1 MAKTRRVLVRH
12 PAPNSTE
19 SLASYLLRLTEVNG
33 YPSTHYML
41 ADSRTYRP
49 GESIDIQILAALTNR
64 TARSLQPMALS
75 SLDKKTGLLLGQP
88 VSRIELNGMMAPICT
103 RCVKEMGFIE
113 AHFSLSLMTTCPV
126 HRILLKVCPSC
137 AKPLTWRRAG
147 LLQCGCG
154 QVFSR
159 AEVQP
164 VPAAVVELLEVMRA
178 NALSLP
184 RPSQSSC
191 GLPVGPLSSMS
202 LRSLLFLIRSLGR
215 RGAGESGKS
224 QLSMAPERIVEHAAE
239 WLSNWPINFRKKLD
253 AMAKP
258 ASPTNP
264 CKLTKGEFSG
274 FYLSIMYGIKRRE
287 ESAFMRDELVKY
299 AVERFGVGTD
309 DRDERVRILGDGH
322 QYIMRSEMAA
332 RLGVDRRFANRILS
346 KGSVETVRVESG
358 GRRGRLLI
366 DLSAF
371 SIPSGAVGRIY
382 NTDDAAA
389 AIGIPRGVLVLLKE
403 LKFFEGRHCPPG
415 IRGFHERDVEAYRAR
430 LLDSVKQSSSYFG
443 EDNTL
448 CLGQLLASGGM
459 NMMKKAI
466 VVSQIHSGHLQ
477 VATTAAKTVQ
487 EIRIPLQTISSLRH
501 TSSLP
506 DWRLLRG
513 TRPNVCN
520 PEGGISMGQA
530 AREIGCDFAAIPNLA
545 LQGLLQR
552 SPGNGCARWVYAASV
567 DSFRATFQPLRLL
580 AREIRSTP
588 CMVKRICDEFGIG
601 LLDIA
606 PRSKHRILFIRH
618 VDIPKVLSNYQQ
630 AKGLD
635 RHTRLRWKR
644 FAETK
649 SIIGTRVLEVDKA
662 GASEWAREDAAA

>member
-1 MAKTRRVLVRH
+1 MARTRRVLVRH
-12 PAPNSTE
+12 PAPNPTE

-33 YPSTHYML
+33 YPNTHYML
-41 ADSRTYRP
+41 ADSRMYQ
-49 GESIDIQILAALTNR
+49 GGDSINIRLLAALTNCSAR
-64 TARSLQPMALS
+64 TLQLMALS
-75 SLDKKTGLLLGQP
+75 SQDKKTGLLLGQP
-88 VSRIELNGMMAPICT
+88 VSRIELSAMTAPICT
-103 RCVKEMGFIE
+103 RCIKEKGFIE

-126 HRILLKVCPSC
+126 HRSLLKVCPSC

-154 QVFSR
+154 QVFSHTEAQR
-159 AEVQP
+159 VST
-164 VPAAVVELLEVMRA
+164 AVVELLELVRT

-184 RPSQSSC
+184 KPTQSAC

-224 QLSMAPERIVEHAAE
+224 QLSMAPERIVQLAAE
-239 WLSNWPINFRKKLD
+239 ELSDWPNNFKKMLD
-253 AMAKP
+253 AMAGP

-264 CKLTKGEFSG
+264 CKLSKGELSG
-274 FYLSIMYGIKRRE
+274 FYASIMYGIKRRE
-287 ESAFMRDELVKY
+287 ESDFIRDELVKY

-309 DRDERVRILGDGH
+309 DHDERARILGDGH
-322 QYIMRSEMAA
+322 QYIIRSEMAA

-358 GRRGRLLI
+358 GRRGRILI

-371 SIPSGAVGRIY
+371 PIPSGPAGRIY

-403 LKFFEGRHCPPG
+403 LKLFEGRHCPPG

-430 LLDSVKQSSSYFG
+430 LLDSVKQNSSYFG
-443 EDNTL
+443 EGNTL
-448 CLGQLLASGGM
+448 CLGQFLASRGM
-459 NMMKKAI
+459 NMMTKAM

-477 VATTAAKTVQ
+477 VATAVAKTVY
-487 EIRIPLQTISSLRH
+487 EIRIPLHAISPLRH
-501 TSSLP
+501 TGSLP

-513 TRPNVCN
+513 TRPNLSN
-520 PEGGISMGQA
+520 SEGGISMSQA
-530 AREIGCDFAAIPNLA
+530 AREIGCDFAAIPNLV
-545 LQGLLQR
+545 LQGLLQQ

-567 DSFRATFQPLRLL
+567 DSFRATFQPLRSL
-580 AREIRSTP
+580 AREIRSMP
-588 CMVKRICDEFGIG
+588 CVVKRICDEFSIG

-606 PRSKHRILFIRH
+606 PRSKHHILFIRH
-618 VDIPKVLSNYQQ
+618 VDIPKVLSNYQHV
-630 AKGLD
+630 KGLD

-644 FAETK
+644 FAEAK
-649 SIIGTRVLEVDKA
+649 SLIGTRVIEVDKA
-662 GASEWAREDAAA
+662 GASEWARENAAA